1 MIKLKNIGNYETV
14 PKIIEYI
21 INSDIEKLEEEKA
34 KGFDVNA
41 EINISKYKPTIPIS
55 VAILTEQFDSIKW
68 LVENGADLNNKV
80 FPSFLCAV
88 RYCSEDIIKY
98 IVESGA
104 NIHSTNSV
112 KTDAFGEAL
121 HGNKTENLI
130 IIHELGHTV
139 EKYAGAAFR
148 SAVSDRNYTV
158 TDFFIKHGVD
168 INFNKPD
175 MVYPWKPTPLC
186 VAARY
191 VDLEMCKYLINNGA
205 DVTLSEKNGMR
216 PYSIAIEKDDNE
228 MAEYFKSLEP
238 HEFHNLENK
247 LTELKS
253 FKLPKKLI
261 EYLTSESLR
270 MEFNN
275 NKYIKFIDFFNLV
288 NTVTIKI
295 GRQKLLRISKEVDN
309 YSDLKFVWNPKT
321 KMIASYD
328 EEHEELIDIA
338 SFDEFMKNTGSLIE
352 TKLF

>member
-1 MIKLKNIGNYETV
+1 M
-14 PKIIEYI
+14 
-21 INSDIEKLEEEKA
+21 
-34 KGFDVNA
+34 
-41 EINISKYKPTIPIS
+41 
-55 VAILTEQFDSIKW
+55 
-68 LVENGADLNNKV
+68 
-80 FPSFLCAV
+80 
-88 RYCSEDIIKY
+88 RYSGEDIINY

-130 IIHELGHTV
+130 IIHKLGHTV

-148 SAVSDRNYTV
+148 KAVSYKNYEV

-191 VDLEMCKYLINNGA
+191 VDLEMCKYLIKNGA
-205 DVTLSEKNGMR
+205 DVTLSEKNSMR
-216 PYSIAIEKDDNE
+216 PYSIAVEKGDNE

-253 FKLPKKLI
+253 FKLPKKLT
-261 EYLTSESLR
+261 EYLKGENLR
-270 MEFNN
+270 MELSD
-275 NKYIKFIDFFNLV
+275 NKYIKFIEFFSLV
-288 NTVTIKI
+288 KI

-338 SFDEFMKNTGSLIE
+338 SFDEFMSNTASLIE